1 MVKPDMRI
9 GAPHWRAIR
18 RDLDRSFRSEERE
31 ERGIIALLGEI
42 HTATRHV
49 FTVADVL
56 VPEPGEVETHG
67 LALRFTPGYLR
78 RAHLEMRRRGLAG
91 LATFHTHP
99 FSTDEVGFSGYD
111 DAQDPGLVEN
121 LNDIA
126 PGTRLLSVV
135 LGARSQMG
143 RVWTSKTQCEPIE
156 ELTVVGEQYQ
166 RLPFQGTP
174 PAPAPSVSG
183 VFDRARVVTGGGA
196 LTLLQ
201 NMTVAVVGV
210 SGIGSIVPELLMRAG
225 CGQILLID
233 GQTAG
238 EENLNR
244 MLHASVEDVEKK
256 RPKVEVLAGAL
267 RRTGLP
273 TVIETIQGNV
283 LDRDVLAQLRDADVI
298 IAGLDRDWPRSALS
312 EFAYRYLIPYIDL
325 GTEIGTDT
333 EGTRIVSLD
342 ARVSYVAPGRWCLRC
357 SGYVNPKRVAL
368 ECSEKS
374 EGERVVALGYSDN
387 LIITQPAV
395 MDLNARAASL
405 GSLVLRHLL
414 QPFLA
419 MPLPVATLE
428 NLAMLTMR
436 KIEAPRSPHERCPTC
451 QANPLYG
458 IGDRGE
464 PGGFSAEVLATR
476 RG

>member
-1 MVKPDMRI
+1 MVKPELRI
-9 GAPHWRAIR
+9 GAPHWRTIR
-18 RDLDRSFRSEERE
+18 RDLDRSFRSEERD
-31 ERGIIALLGEI
+31 ERGVIALLGEI
-42 HTATRHV
+42 RTANRHV

-56 VPEPGEVETHG
+56 MPEPGEVEARG

-99 FSTDEVGFSGYD
+99 FSTDEVAFSGYD
-111 DAQDPGLVEN
+111 DDQNPGLVEN

-143 RVWTSKTQCEPIE
+143 RVWTSQTRCEPIE

-174 PAPAPSVSG
+174 PAQARSVSG
-183 VFDRARVVTGGGA
+183 AFDRARVVTSGGA
-196 LTLLQ
+196 LALLQ
-201 NMTVAVVGV
+201 NIIVAVVGV

-225 CGQILLID
+225 CGRILLVD
-233 GQTAG
+233 SQTAG

-244 MLHASVEDVEKK
+244 ILHASVDDVAKK
-256 RPKVEVLAGAL
+256 RPKVEVLADAL
-267 RRTGLP
+267 RSTGLP
-273 TVIETIQGNV
+273 TVIVPIQGNV
-283 LDRDVLAQLRDADVI
+283 LDRKVLAQLRDADVI
-298 IAGLDRDWPRSALS
+298 IGGLDRDWPRSALS

-333 EGTRIVSLD
+333 AGKNVVSLD

-357 SGYVNPKRVAL
+357 SGYINPKRVAL
-368 ECSEKS
+368 ECSERS

-395 MDLNARAASL
+395 MELNMRAASL
-405 GSLVLRHLL
+405 GSFVLRHLL

-419 MPLPVATLE
+419 IPLPVAILE
-428 NLAMLTMR
+428 NVAMLAMR
-436 KIEAPRSPHERCPTC
+436 KIEAPRSPNERCPTC
-451 QANPLYG
+451 QVNPLYG
-458 IGDRGE
+458 VGDCAE
-464 PGGFSAEVLATR
+464 PAGFSTELLGTR